1 MEMNWMALI
10 VAALS
15 TLAVGM
21 IWYSDAVFGKIWVKE
36 AGLDRE
42 EMKKDNMLKIFGLTI
57 VYSLMI
63 TMIVNTIVIH
73 QWGAIGMVGGDP
85 TKALPSLAAFMA
97 DYGTAFRSFKHGALH
112 GFMTGLFFALPM
124 IAINGLFDR
133 KSWKYI
139 LVHGGY
145 WIVTL
150 TIMGAIICGW
160 V

>member
-85 TKALPSLAAFMA
+85 TKALPSLATFMA

>member
-21 IWYSDAVFGKIWVKE
+21 IWYSDAVFGKIWIKE
-36 AGLDRE
+36 AGLNRE

-57 VYSLMI
+57 LYSLMI

-85 TKALPSLAAFMA
+85 TKALPSLAPFMA

-112 GFMTGLFFALPM
+112 GFMTGLFL
-124 IAINGLFDR
+124 L
-133 KSWKYI
+133 YQ
-139 LVHGGY
+139 
-145 WIVTL
+145 
-150 TIMGAIICGW
+150 
-160 V
+160 